1 MIEKCRN
8 VRFIMADRESFRK
21 YAMVV
26 KGRRKPHTF
35 HIYGQRG
42 SACRE
47 TKGGLCHS
55 LNGALKFARGY
66 LANGQIKG
74 LVDNLWRFQSFN
86 ARHKTPITAEG
97 ESEDP
102 REGSRSSSLSV
113 AFGLF

>member
-1 MIEKCRN
+1 MSDSWLIDKVFENTRQWEK
-8 VRFIMADRESFRK
+8 ES
-21 YAMVV
+21 V
-26 KGRRKPHTF
+26 PHAF

-42 SACRE
+42 SVENERRTRQSPSFVE
-47 TKGGLCHS
+47 WRV
-55 LNGALKFARGY
+55 KFARGY

-102 REGSRSSSLSV
+102 REGSHSSSLSV
-113 AFGLF
+113 AFGLV